1 LGDNWQSTTAN
12 WSQADFT
19 GDNVVNLSDLQ
30 ILGDNWGFGVGP
42 DVSFDEALAQVGI
55 AIPEPATAL
64 LCSISVLALLKRRGL
79 R

>member
-42 DVSFDEALAQVGI
+42 DLSFDEALAVVGV
-55 AIPEPATAL
+55 PEPTSLVL
-64 LCSISVLALLKRRGL
+64 LGLGGLLLARR